1 MNQPLTIDVQ
11 ISKLANFIVD
21 SDIRKVGQAGVRTTG
36 GGFLV
41 NKEKKQTL
49 YSVSSRIT
57 RASRHQP
64 LCMSSYGHD
73 VSLITHISSRYEQ
86 MWTDL
91 CRYEQMLPVVNTR
104 CVTNS
109 WSHLADLC
117 KCFSQKFL
125 VDPTKIG
132 YFVLTLMMHV
142 HCTIYKHTNTNRK
155 WIKLLK
161 PGHPNKEKVEP
172 PHLHTWGPVWPDPT
186 ADSHSGRRKWDSCSC
201 ATWSG
206 VACRFW
212 SAPSGTGQTQFV

>member
-1 MNQPLTIDVQ
+1 
-11 ISKLANFIVD
+11 
-21 SDIRKVGQAGVRTTG
+21 
-36 GGFLV
+36 
-41 NKEKKQTL
+41 
-49 YSVSSRIT
+49 
-57 RASRHQP
+57 
-64 LCMSSYGHD
+64 
-73 VSLITHISSRYEQ
+73 
-86 MWTDL
+86 
-91 CRYEQMLPVVNTR
+91 MLPVVNTR

-132 YFVLTLMMHV
+132 YFVLTLMMDV
-142 HCTIYKHTNTNRK
+142 HCTIYKHTNTKRK

-161 PGHPNKEKVEP
+161 PGHPNMEKVEP

-206 VACRFW
+206 AACRFW
-212 SAPSGTGQTQFV
+212 SAPSGTGQTQFVFCMNAQQYRNLGKNLPHLSLLPSLLHFSNCIQPKEDHCCIYSTASLRGRNSIIHSAGGHL